1 MLKKIVLIL
10 CLMFLPVTMA
20 EAYPNEPT
28 GYALLYWGETIN
40 QVQQQYRTGFLQNT
54 KRGSTYSVYI
64 PNANGELGMRGSV
77 LLSCHFDN
85 DLGLNSITIPIPRE
99 SNQIASSFR
108 NIVRNIAAVC
118 GEPSYLNNGRA
129 LWRGDSTFLG
139 VMVGPG
145 VIMIDI
151 NRVKY

>member
-1 MLKKIVLIL
+1 M
-10 CLMFLPVTMA
+10 PVYMA

-28 GYALLYWGETIN
+28 GYALLYWGENIN
-40 QVQQQYRTGFLQNT
+40 QVQQQYRVGFLEYT
-54 KRGSTYSVYI
+54 ERGSTYSVYI

-85 DLGLNSITIPIPRE
+85 YFGLNSISIPIPRD

-118 GEPSYLNNGRA
+118 GEPSSLNNGIA
-129 LWRGDSTFLG
+129 LWNGNSTILG

-145 VIMIDI
+145 GIMIDI
-151 NRVKY
+151 NRIKY

>member
-1 MLKKIVLIL
+1 MFKKIAFAL
-10 CLMFLPVTMA
+10 CLLFFPITMA
-20 EAYPNEPT
+20 GAYPNEPT
-28 GYALLYWGETIN
+28 GYALLYWCETIN
-40 QVQQQYRTGFLQNT
+40 QV
-54 KRGSTYSVYI
+54 
-64 PNANGELGMRGSV
+64 
-77 LLSCHFDN
+77 LSCHFDN

-99 SNQIASSFR
+99 SNQIASTFR

-118 GEPSYLNNGRA
+118 GEPSYLNNGIA
-129 LWRGDSTFLG
+129 LWRGDSIFLG